1 VLEAEMTKVDEI
13 ALAIRAK
20 SGDQRAMVELYNQ
33 YLPMMHMYCRKY
45 KILDN
50 LTQEDL
56 LQYCALYFMGAIE
69 KFDPSRDNKFGTML
83 HVHLQQISRDVIY
96 QDMTIRRPSQQRGEK
111 TEFKCMSVDAKI
123 SDCLGGDSTDTF
135 ADVYEDETARFWE
148 FAENAEEN
156 RGLMKIVHSEL
167 QSLDPLPR
175 TIVEL
180 CIYTELR
187 HEDIAH
193 SLDVQIHVIRRQM
206 KYFRENM
213 RKRCEKA
220 KQVVI

>member
-1 VLEAEMTKVDEI
+1 MLELVKKAKQRDATATTQLYRQCEN
-13 ALAIRAK
+13 LIR
-20 SGDQRAMVELYNQ
+20 SF
-33 YLPMMHMYCRKY
+33 CRKY

-50 LTQEDL
+50 LTQADL
-56 LQYCALYFMGAIE
+56 NQYGALYFIQAVDAFDVNRDL
-69 KFDPSRDNKFGTML
+69 KFTTFLFTY
-83 HVHLQQISRDVIY
+83 LQQISRDVIY

-123 SDCLGGDSTDTF
+123 SDCLGGDSTETF
-135 ADVYEDETARFWE
+135 ADLYEDETARFWE

-180 CIYTELR
+180 CLYTELR

-213 RKRCEKA
+213 RKRCEKYMA
-220 KQVVI
+220 STYNYK